1 MEGPTLY
8 LYRKKTLHNT
18 AYLSWDLLKDW
29 TVQFSSPM
37 SMSFLCKLCNCFF
50 QVCRNSWTGSVSA
63 QSSWLKM
70 GFDRNMFPFDL
81 NVFGVAS
88 LKLPTSEKALYKETA
103 TVLLALQNT
112 IIELYQ
118 PIKKA
123 QECSQ
128 SSNWHRICRLQSL
141 QDIFKKRTKVV
152 CRTTAEPSALTPKF

>member
-1 MEGPTLY
+1 
-8 LYRKKTLHNT
+8 
-18 AYLSWDLLKDW
+18 
-29 TVQFSSPM
+29 
-37 SMSFLCKLCNCFF
+37 
-50 QVCRNSWTGSVSA
+50 
-63 QSSWLKM
+63 M

-103 TVLLALQNT
+103 TVLLALQNA

-123 QECSQ
+123 QECRSQ
-128 SSNWHRICRLQSL
+128 SGNWHKICRLQRL
-141 QDIFKKRTKVV
+141 QDMFKKKTKVV